1 MIGFIPGV
9 LDGLELIWWAEF
21 MPNSLLVF
29 KFLHF
34 TFTMKIV
41 RLPSASSLKFE
52 FLAHVDSSDYACL
65 NSLVYCRHFDYYPF
79 ILKG

>member
-29 KFLHF
+29 KFLHIIF
-34 TFTMKIV
+34 

-65 NSLVYCRHFDYYPF
+65 NSLVYCGHFDYYPF
-79 ILKG
+79 IFKG